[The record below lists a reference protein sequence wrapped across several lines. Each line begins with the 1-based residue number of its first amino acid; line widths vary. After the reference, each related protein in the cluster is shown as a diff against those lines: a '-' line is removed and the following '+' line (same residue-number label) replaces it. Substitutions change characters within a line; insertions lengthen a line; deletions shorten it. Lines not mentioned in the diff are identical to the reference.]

1 MRASARVALVSMVV
15 CASLDLAGCATIDE
29 LKDTVSRWFASDNL
43 GGHEGALPDGVP
55 DATDKNPPETML
67 REDANKTSRKKD
79 QLARKSKQ
87 PQIKPPASVPA
98 ETVTPQGVD
107 AQSTPPQPA
116 PVLLDTPW
124 PQAPSAGTF
133 SR

>member
-1 MRASARVALVSMVV
+1 
-15 CASLDLAGCATIDE
+15 
-29 LKDTVSRWFASDNL
+29 
-43 GGHEGALPDGVP
+43 
-55 DATDKNPPETML
+55 ML

-79 QLARKSKQ
+79 QLARKLKQ
-87 PQIKPPASVPA
+87 PQIKPAASVPA

-116 PVLLDTPW
+116 PVGLDTPW